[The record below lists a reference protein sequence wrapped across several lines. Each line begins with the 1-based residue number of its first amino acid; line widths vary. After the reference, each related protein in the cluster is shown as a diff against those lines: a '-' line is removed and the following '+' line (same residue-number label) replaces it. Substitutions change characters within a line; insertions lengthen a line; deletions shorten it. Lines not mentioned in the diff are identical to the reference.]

1 MFSRFAATV
10 GRTHVPSTLL
20 RRSNALGRN
29 TTRRSPR
36 FRGFGSSS
44 ASFGSTAT
52 ATTKV
57 LGYGG
62 AGVGC
67 TLVYVL
73 AGSKSTHPP
82 QFLTNFVNTFSS
94 FSSAT
99 VASCAGASEMVVV
112 DSEQP
117 SSQVLA
123 TSQTVAASSAAVT
136 KV

>member
-29 TTRRSPR
+29 TTRRS

-67 TLVYVL
+67 TLLYVL

-99 VASCAGASEMVVV
+99 VASCAGASEVVVV
-112 DSEQP
+112 DSAQP

-123 TSQTVAASSAAVT
+123 TSQTVAASSASVA